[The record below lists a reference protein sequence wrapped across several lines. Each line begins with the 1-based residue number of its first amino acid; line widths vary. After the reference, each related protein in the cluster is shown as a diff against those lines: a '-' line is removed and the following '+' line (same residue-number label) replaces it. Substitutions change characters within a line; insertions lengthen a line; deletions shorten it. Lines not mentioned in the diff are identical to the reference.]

1 MKERIA
7 PMKICL
13 IRPPIVCPKSHPIVQ
28 MTPPIGLAYVAG
40 SLREAKHEVTLIDG
54 LAESFDTRHE
64 WGDDCYLYG
73 LSIEQILSSIDADT
87 DVIGVSAAFTFE
99 WPLCRDLIGEIRK
112 AFPNAKMIAGGEHIT
127 ALPQMSMEEA
137 PIDASVLGEGEEI
150 VVNLVKAFENGDDL
164 SSVNGIIYR
173 DAGGEIITN
182 DRYSRIRALDEI
194 PRPAWELMPIG
205 DYLDRGY
212 GFGVTRGRSMP
223 VIASRGCPY
232 QCTFCSNPQM
242 WTTRW
247 VARSVDNLLDELEHY
262 QKVYG
267 AENFDFYDL
276 TAIVKKDWIV
286 EFCAKVK
293 ERGMSFTWQL
303 PSGTRSEAIDEEVSK
318 LLFESG
324 CRNLSYAPESGSMSV
339 LTRIKKKIK
348 LENMITSLRSS
359 VKAGVNVKI
368 NLMFGFPGETYAE
381 IWDSF
386 KFICRMAWAGGHD
399 LSIWAFS
406 PYPGSELFTQLEKEG
421 KVAMTPDYYDD
432 LRSYSDMSRTKSFS
446 ENIPSKTLKR
456 LRWAGTVLFYVVS
469 WLRRPWRP
477 FVSVINVMRG
487 KHESRSEL
495 ALASIIRR
503 LKMTTKSHEAGS

>member
-1 MKERIA
+1 MSA
-7 PMKICL
+7 QPPVKICL

-40 SLREAKHEVTLIDG
+40 ALHGEGHQVTVIDG

-73 LSIEQILSSIDADT
+73 LSLDEVMSRIDADT

-99 WPLCRDLIGEIRK
+99 WPMCRDLLIQLRGR
-112 AFPNAKMIAGGEHIT
+112 FPSACLVGGGEHIT
-127 ALPQMSMEEA
+127 ALPEMSMREA
-137 PIDASVLGEGEEI
+137 PIDFAVLGEGEDI
-150 VVNLVKAFENGDDL
+150 IVNLVRARREENFDPSTIDGIAYKSGDDII
-164 SSVNGIIYR
+164 VNPR
-173 DAGGEIITN
+173 HT
-182 DRYSRIRALDEI
+182 RIRDI
-194 PRPAWELMPIG
+194 NDIKRPAWALLPIG
-205 DYLDRGY
+205 EYLDREY
-212 GFGVTRGRSMP
+212 GFGVCRGRSMP

-232 QCTFCSNPQM
+232 QCTFCSNPLM

-247 VARSVDNLLDELEHY
+247 LARDVDDVLDELQHY
-262 QKVYG
+262 QTVYG

-286 EFCAKVK
+286 DFCTKVK
-293 ERGMSFTWQL
+293 QRGMSFTWQL
-303 PSGTRSEAIDEEVSK
+303 PSGTRSEAIDHEVAQ
-318 LLFESG
+318 LLYQSG

-348 LENMITSLRSS
+348 LTNMLDSLRGS
-359 VKAGVNVKI
+359 VQAGVNVKI
-368 NLMFGFPGETYAE
+368 NLMFGFPGETYRE
-381 IWDSF
+381 IGQSLA
-386 KFICRMAWAGGHD
+386 FICRMAWAGGHD

-406 PYPGSELFTQLEKEG
+406 PYPGSELFNDLEKLG
-421 KVAMTPDYYDD
+421 KVQMDEAYYDA

-446 ENIPSKTLKR
+446 ENISSPNLKR

-477 FVSVINVMRG
+477 FIMIRNVLRG
-487 KHESRSEL
+487 THDSRSEL

-503 LKMTTKSHEAGS
+503 FRMTTKSREVL

>member
-1 MKERIA
+1 
-7 PMKICL
+7 MKICL
-13 IRPPIVCPKSHPIVQ
+13 VRPPIVCPKSHPIVQ
-28 MTPPIGLAYVAG
+28 MTPPIGLAYIAG

-64 WGDDCYLYG
+64 WDNDCYLYG
-73 LSIEQILSSIDADT
+73 LSLDQIISSIDDDT

-99 WPLCRDLIGEIRK
+99 WPLCRDLIQQLRE
-112 AFPNAKMIAGGEHIT
+112 AFPKARLIAGGEHIT
-127 ALPQMSMEEA
+127 ALPEMSLEEA
-137 PIDASVLGEGEEI
+137 PFEVAVLGEGEEI
-150 VVNLVKAFENGDDL
+150 VVNLVKAFEEGGDL
-164 SSVNGIIYR
+164 SAVGGIIYR
-173 DAGGEIITN
+173 NEAGDIIKN
-182 DRYSRIRALDEI
+182 ERYSRIRELDQI
-194 PRPAWELMPIG
+194 ARPAWELMPIG
-205 DYLDRGY
+205 EYLDRGY

-232 QCTFCSNPQM
+232 QCTFCSNPAM

-247 VARSVDNLLDELEHY
+247 VARSVDNLLDELQHY

-286 EFCAKVK
+286 EFCSKVE

-303 PSGTRSEAIDEEVSK
+303 PSGTRSEAIDAEVCD
-318 LLFESG
+318 LLYKSG
-324 CRNLSYAPESGSMSV
+324 CRNLSYAPESGSASV

-348 LENMITSLRSS
+348 TENMLTSLRSS
-359 VKAGVNVKI
+359 VDSGINVKI

-381 IWDSF
+381 IWDSM
-386 KFICRMAWAGGHD
+386 KFICKMALAGGHD

-421 KVAMTPDYYDD
+421 KVAMNAAYYDD

-446 ENIPSKTLKR
+446 EHIPSKTLKR
-456 LRWAGTVLFYVVS
+456 LRWAGTVLFYIVS

-503 LKMTTKSHEAGS
+503 LKMTTKSNEA